1 MLGMNIK
8 VKNMSEQD
16 ILAEF
21 KQIFAEVTD
30 YCLITL
36 QNHVTKMR
44 DSWKTCDKE
53 VLEQK
58 LCEEFI
64 EWRQAS
70 RRNRV
75 EDEQH
80 ELIDLINMVVMMWK
94 RNQLDHSTETK

>member
-1 MLGMNIK
+1 
-8 VKNMSEQD
+8 MSEED

-21 KQIFAEVTD
+21 KQLFAEVTD
-30 YCLITL
+30 LCLLTL
-36 QNHVTKMR
+36 QSHISKKRN
-44 DSWKTCDKE
+44 SWKTCDKE
-53 VLEQK
+53 FLEQK
-58 LCEEFI
+58 VCEEFL

-70 RRNRV
+70 KRNRV